1 MTREEAKELIPF
13 YAIDALDADEAN
25 ALEGYLR
32 DASAEIQQELRSWH
46 EVVSLLPLALPEVVP
61 PPSLRTQ
68 LFDRISVPEYI
79 DLPEPTADPFME
91 PVETMSTESAAP
103 SPSVSESLFEETTAK
118 VLPFAAPAKRRFGAE
133 TQRWM
138 LLAASILLVLTSA
151 YFYRRNSHLETER
164 ASLQAKVQEIEK
176 EKESLL
182 TSLNK
187 TTRVVDME
195 GMEGANAKV
204 IWDTKEN
211 AWRVYVSNLPAP
223 PSDKDYQ
230 LWFVT
235 KTQKLSAKVF
245 STNER
250 GQTVFSFVVPPEIVK
265 GLAATAV
272 TLEPKGG
279 SPQPTGDRFYLKAAI

>member
-1 MTREEAKELIPF
+1 MTREEAKDLLPF
-13 YAIDALDADEAN
+13 HAIDALDAEEAN
-25 ALEGYLR
+25 ALEAYLR
-32 DASAEIQQELRSWH
+32 DASADIQQEMRGWR

-68 LFDRISVPEYI
+68 LLDRISVPEYI
-79 DLPEPTADPFME
+79 DLPEPTVDPFME
-91 PVETMSTESAAP
+91 PVAEEMSPRSIA
-103 SPSVSESLFEETTAK
+103 SFMSESPAEESTAK

-133 TQRWM
+133 AQRWL
-138 LLAASILLVLTSA
+138 LLAASILLTLGFA
-151 YFYRRNSHLETER
+151 YYYRRASQLETQQ
-164 ASLQAKVQEIEK
+164 ATLQAKVQEIEK

-187 TTRVVDME
+187 ATRVVDME
-195 GMEGANAKV
+195 GIAGANAKV

-211 AWRVYVSNLPAP
+211 AWRVFVSNLPAP

-235 KTQKLSAKVF
+235 KTQKVSAKVF

-250 GQTVFSFVVPPEIVK
+250 GQSVFSFVVPPEIVK
-265 GLAATAV
+265 GLSATAV

-279 SPQPTGDRFYLKAAI
+279 SPQPTNNQFYLSAAI

>member
-1 MTREEAKELIPF
+1 MTREEAKELLPF
-13 YAIDALDADEAN
+13 YAIEALDADEAN
-25 ALEGYLR
+25 ALETYLR
-32 DASAEIQQELRSWH
+32 DASAEIQQELYSWR

-68 LFDRISVPEYI
+68 LLDRISVPEYI
-79 DLPEPTADPFME
+79 DLPEPTVDPFME
-91 PVETMSTESAAP
+91 PVAEEMLPRSVTSSMPESP
-103 SPSVSESLFEETTAK
+103 VEENTAK
-118 VLPFAAPAKRRFGAE
+118 VLPFAAPAKRKFGAE
-133 TQRWM
+133 TQRWL
-138 LLAASILLVLTSA
+138 LLAASILLTLGFA
-151 YFYRRNSHLETER
+151 YYYRRASHLESNQAT
-164 ASLQAKVQEIEK
+164 LQAKVQEIEK

-187 TTRVVDME
+187 ATRVVDME
-195 GMEGANAKV
+195 GIAGANAKV

-211 AWRVYVSNLPAP
+211 AWRVFVSNLPAP

-235 KTQKLSAKVF
+235 KTQKVSAKVF

-279 SPQPTGDRFYLKAAI
+279 SPQPTGDKFYLKAAI